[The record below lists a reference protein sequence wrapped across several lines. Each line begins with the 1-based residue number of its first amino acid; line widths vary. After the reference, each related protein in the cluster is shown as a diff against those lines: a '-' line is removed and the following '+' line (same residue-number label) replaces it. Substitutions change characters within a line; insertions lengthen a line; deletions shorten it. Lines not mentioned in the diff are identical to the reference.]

1 MANLYPFRPDP
12 SVSKTP
18 MLGKNSDVCAA
29 GVERPI
35 EVIVPEKHI
44 HHALHS
50 DDEKEMKAY
59 VQHLVAKQY
68 AAQHCLLAAREIALH
83 YLLRYKEGFKQFYQ
97 IVGELPRTA
106 HRETMRW
113 L

>member
-1 MANLYPFRPDP
+1 MTRMHPFRSDP
-12 SVSKTP
+12 GATNALV
-18 MLGKNSDVCAA
+18 LGPNSDVCAA
-29 GVERPI
+29 GVERPG

-44 HHALHS
+44 HTQLHS

-59 VQHLVAKQY
+59 IQHLVAKQY

-83 YLLRYKEGFKQFYQ
+83 YLKRYKAGFQQFYQ